1 MAWKAIKVYDD
12 YPDGFTETVD
22 YKILCCGNIEG
33 NNNKFYAIEIQKNP
47 DSGEHRIF
55 THYGRINT
63 SNVWD
68 YRGPMSLAEAQ
79 KEFDKIVNKK
89 LKGKN
94 VKDPDGTMR
103 REKYEL
109 VDTPSPTVGSPNIR
123 GKTVQNVRSKD
134 SARAIVE
141 HSKSKF
147 TPDIQRLL
155 LQFAQENIHQIT
167 TMTSISVTANGLE
180 TALGPVT
187 EEHVDKARGALTE
200 IQKHLVN
207 GVADPSNKDV
217 RLANNLYYSLIPHD
231 FGRKITQTDW
241 ILDDS
246 KLIQEFDILD
256 QLAAAVQ
263 LGLNDQSD
271 VSDQFNKLDT
281 EIQLASPAIMA
292 EMNKL
297 VEGTKKHTHLGRWRV
312 KNVYEI
318 KINKERERFDKIGQK
333 IGNVKEYFHGSQN
346 KNLLSIS
353 IGGLIIPPHNAGHVT
368 GRMFG
373 DGIYGASS
381 STKSLN
387 YSVGGW
393 SGQSN
398 KFNNAFLL
406 RVKFAMGKTYEP
418 NSSMYGGAP
427 SGYNSVSA
435 WARKTGLLND
445 EFIVY
450 SLPQCTI
457 THLIELEER

>member
-1 MAWKAIKVYDD
+1 MAWKAHKLYDD
-12 YPDGFTETVD
+12 YPDGFIETID

-47 DSGEHRIF
+47 DTGEHRIF

-68 YRGPMSLAEAQ
+68 YRGPMSLDEAQ
-79 KEFDKIVNKK
+79 KEFEKIIKKK

-94 VKDPDGTMR
+94 VKDPDGTTR

-123 GKTVQNVRSKD
+123 GKTTHNVKNND

-141 HSKSKF
+141 HAKSKF
-147 TPDIQRLL
+147 APDIQKLL

-187 EEHVDKARGALTE
+187 EEHVDRARGALTE
-200 IQKHLVN
+200 IQKHLIN
-207 GVADPSNKDV
+207 GVADPTNKDV

-263 LGLNDQSD
+263 LGLSDQD
-271 VSDQFNKLDT
+271 NVSDQFNKLDT
-281 EIQLASPAIMA
+281 EIEIASPAVMA
-292 EMNKL
+292 QMNKL
-297 VEGTKKHTHLGRWRV
+297 VESTKKHGHLSRWRV

-318 KINKERERFDKIGQK
+318 KINKERDRFEKAVQRV
-333 IGNVKEYFHGSQN
+333 GNVKEYFHGSQN
-346 KNLLSIS
+346 KNLLSIT

-373 DGIYGASS
+373 DGIYGAAS

-393 SGQSN
+393 SGQRN

-418 NSSMYGGAP
+418 NSSIYGGPP
-427 SGYNSVSA
+427 SGYHSVSA